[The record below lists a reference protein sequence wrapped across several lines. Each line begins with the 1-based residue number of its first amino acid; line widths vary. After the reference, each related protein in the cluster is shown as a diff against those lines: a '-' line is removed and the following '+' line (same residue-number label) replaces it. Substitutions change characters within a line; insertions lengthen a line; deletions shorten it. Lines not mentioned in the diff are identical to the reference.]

1 MTTPGGPATAPGTTA
16 KEPDMTDTT
25 RRTLESLSKLRLP
38 ELQAR
43 FAAIVGEPTRSPNKT
58 FLVRKIGEALEAREQ
73 QTNAEPTTPAT
84 TTTEASPKVKLT
96 KLSVAELQAMYRE
109 VVGRETR
116 SSDSAY
122 LGWKLRQAQKGRV
135 RVGPIERRAPGEV
148 ADIKVLPL
156 RMTAAEVEALDEAW
170 PRLGFKSRTAM
181 IRRAIETA
189 ISPRVPFDTER

>member
-1 MTTPGGPATAPGTTA
+1 MTYTTH
-16 KEPDMTDTT
+16 
-25 RRTLESLSKLRLP
+25 RTLESLSALRLP

-43 FAAIVGEPTRSPNKT
+43 FAEIVGEPTRSPNKT
-58 FLVRKIGEALEAREQ
+58 FLLRRIGEALEAREQ

-109 VVGRETR
+109 VVGRETS

-122 LGWKLRQAQKGRV
+122 LVWKLSQAQKGRV
-135 RVGPIERRAPGEV
+135 RVGPIERRTPGAAATV
-148 ADIKVLPL
+148 KVLPL

-170 PRLGFKSRTAM
+170 RRLGFKSRTAM
-181 IRRAIETA
+181 IRDAIERLLQ
-189 ISPRVPFDTER
+189 SRP